1 MSFFSV
7 WDIDNKHH
15 CMEFEKAVDK
25 IMQLQG
31 PIYDVER
38 KNAFTEMKKHISGL
52 KDLQGPI
59 YKIDRKHGYDEY
71 NPPVEHGL
79 YSIILVVEDCEY
91 DKSPLIAFRFSFLE
105 YQYFEHFAFLARHCL
120 YGLSIF
126 FIILFT
132 LFSRSSIGWTF
143 P

>member
-1 MSFFSV
+1 
-7 WDIDNKHH
+7 
-15 CMEFEKAVDK
+15 MEFEKAVDK

-38 KNAFTEMKKHISGL
+38 KNAFTEMKKHISGI

-79 YSIILVVEDCEY
+79 
-91 DKSPLIAFRFSFLE
+91 
-105 YQYFEHFAFLARHCL
+105 
-120 YGLSIF
+120 
-126 FIILFT
+126 
-132 LFSRSSIGWTF
+132 
-143 P
+143 

>member
-1 MSFFSV
+1 
-7 WDIDNKHH
+7 
-15 CMEFEKAVDK
+15 MEFEKAVDK

-79 YSIILVVEDCEY
+79 YSIILVVEDYEY
-91 DKSPLIAFRFSFLE
+91 DKSLLIAFRFSFLE

-126 FIILFT
+126 FISLFT
-132 LFSRSSIGWTF
+132 FFSRSSIGWTF

>member
-1 MSFFSV
+1 MAFFSV

-79 YSIILVVEDCEY
+79 YSSIILVVEDCAY
-91 DKSPLIAFRFSFLE
+91 DESSLIALDS
-105 YQYFEHFAFLARHCL
+105 AFL
-120 YGLSIF
+120 SIN
-126 FIILFT
+126 T
-132 LFSRSSIGWTF
+132 LNTLPI
-143 P
+143 